1 MQIRAPRREPD
12 RAQKKRRVVEEYGK
26 GASVFSDPLSLSRL
40 LGLGEAE
47 CREILDEL
55 VAEGFL
61 QRTMMNEVAI
71 YYRENDAEEGADRA
85 EGD

>member
-1 MQIRAPRREPD
+1 MEIRAPRREPD
-12 RAQKKRRVVEEYGK
+12 RAQKKRRIVEEYRK

-40 LGLGEAE
+40 LGLAEAE
-47 CREILDEL
+47 CRDILEEL